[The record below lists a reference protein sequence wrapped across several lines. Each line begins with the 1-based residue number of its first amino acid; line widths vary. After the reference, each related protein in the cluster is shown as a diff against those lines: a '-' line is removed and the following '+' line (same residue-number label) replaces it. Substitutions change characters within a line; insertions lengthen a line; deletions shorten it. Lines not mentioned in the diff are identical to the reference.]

1 MFRLWKWK
9 QRQNKIIH
17 RYGLTGPTIQ
27 VTFSISRLNYGPV
40 FSTGFLLLPVLLM
53 HWLDGVFLIRIS
65 AKALRRL
72 CHNFHWQRLI
82 ILKRTYFSRGK
93 KANRSH
99 SFNNNNKDT
108 QKVLVC
114 ECIFTTFPIELLKW
128 MSKQQTYGFQ
138 SQFIV
143 YFNKRLKMNK

>member
-9 QRQNKIIH
+9 RQNKIIH

-27 VTFSISRLNYGPV
+27 VTFAISRLNYGPI

-53 HWLDGVFLIRIS
+53 HWFDGVFLIRIS

-82 ILKRTYFSRGK
+82 ILKRTYFPKGK
-93 KANRSH
+93 KNANWSY
-99 SFNNNNKDT
+99 SFNNSKDT

-114 ECIFTTFPIELLKW
+114 DCIFTTFSIELLKW